1 MKCPS
6 PLGALL
12 LIAAALSGSVLAAE
26 PAARPVG
33 CIDVSVGGYKAPDY
47 NCLSQQMSDPDQT
60 QARQKNQEALNP
72 DITRKAPNKLGLATP
87 AATSIRMG
95 NTFGTSVKPQRPAAG
110 Q

>member
-6 PLGALL
+6 ILAALL
-12 LIAAALSGSVLAAE
+12 FALSGSALAAE
-26 PAARPVG
+26 PTAQPVG

-47 NCLSQQMSDPDQT
+47 NCLSQQMSDPEQT
-60 QARQKNQEALNP
+60 QARRQNQQALNP

-87 AATSIRMG
+87 AATHVRMG
-95 NTFGTSVKPQRPAAG
+95 NTFGTSVTAQRPVAG